1 MRIAIVSL
9 KGGVSKSTLCVNIG
23 AALSKLGRSVVVVD
37 ADPQGSINDWATI
50 RDEVSRPPF
59 TVLAAARKTLNRDI
73 DALQGS
79 HDDCLIDT
87 PGRAEAIT
95 LAAISAA
102 DLVLIPISPSSYD
115 LWAAEQTL
123 ERMDPIRAIYTDI
136 KIAYVVS
143 KAVVGSSLDRE
154 LRQVIKGMEG
164 DLLKTVV
171 HQRVAFQRCADG
183 ATIYELKDEKAQ
195 REVTNLTKE
204 ILKLM
209 GVG

>member
-1 MRIAIVSL
+1 M
-9 KGGVSKSTLCVNIG
+9 
-23 AALSKLGRSVVVVD
+23 
-37 ADPQGSINDWATI
+37 
-50 RDEVSRPPF
+50 
-59 TVLAAARKTLNRDI
+59 
-73 DALQGS
+73 
-79 HDDCLIDT
+79 
-87 PGRAEAIT
+87 
-95 LAAISAA
+95 
-102 DLVLIPISPSSYD
+102 LIPISLSSYD

-154 LRQVIKGMEG
+154 LRQVIKEMDG

-183 ATIYELKDEKAQ
+183 TTIYELKDEKAQ